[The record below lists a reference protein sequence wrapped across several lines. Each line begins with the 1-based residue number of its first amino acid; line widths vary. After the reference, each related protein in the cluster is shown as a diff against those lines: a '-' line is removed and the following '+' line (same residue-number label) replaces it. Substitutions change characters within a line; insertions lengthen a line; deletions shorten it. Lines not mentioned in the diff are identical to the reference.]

1 MKDFDALRA
10 NREQQDR
17 TLKLSGREFRFRP
30 ATRPEETAELFDWL
44 DGFTGPM
51 PQVEATALCDRAIK
65 TLLEPE
71 SAPVWDEVRREN
83 DPPVTQTEILAIIAH
98 ILEVQTGR
106 PILQLDGSG
115 GTPSSTGTTRT
126 AESASPAGPALVPSH
141 SASS

>member
-1 MKDFDALRA
+1 MKDFDELRA

-17 TLKLSGREFRFRP
+17 TFRLSGREFRFRA

-44 DGFTGPM
+44 DGFAPPM
-51 PQVEATALCDRAIK
+51 PQIEATALCDRAIK
-65 TLLEPE
+65 ALLEPD
-71 SAPVWDEVRREN
+71 SAPLWDEVRSED

-115 GTPSSTGTTRT
+115 GTPSSTGTRSTG
-126 AESASPAGPALVPSH
+126 ASASPAGPVLVPSA

>member
-1 MKDFDALRA
+1 MKDFDALRT

-17 TLKLSGREFRFRP
+17 TFKLSGRDFRFRA

-44 DGFTGPM
+44 DGFTPAM

-65 TLLEPE
+65 RLLEPE
-71 SAPVWDEVRREN
+71 SAPLWDEVRAED
-83 DPPVTQTEILAIIAH
+83 DPPVTQNEILAIIAH

-115 GTPSSTGTTRT
+115 GTPSSTGTTPTDR
-126 AESASPAGPALVPSH
+126 SDSPAGSASLRSV